1 MPNFPKIYT
10 ATADENGNAVLH
22 IDDPG
27 LYQVNAS
34 IDDGIN
40 TAITDTVFVD
50 IQENRTTQSISL
62 QFATISI
69 NTIQG
74 NVITA
79 TNGTDSFT
87 FTAESDDPTVVHVNL
102 GNWTLST
109 TIEGETISTTIS
121 VNSYQAYYVSL
132 PAHFVTRT
140 MDFQANTST
149 LDTSEGA
156 IEDLFPFVGR
166 RRCNVADDGT
176 INAWYGDAN
185 YTEDGSNGQVMV
197 YQPKFWYKMTPITLD
212 GTKIRKASWSI
223 ADGEIDGFKLHPA
236 FYDEDGNEIDYILI
250 GAFKACIY
258 DTSASTYDKTDSV
271 SHDYTVGTGDK
282 LSSIADVKPVSGYK
296 RSFTRSNCKITAEN
310 RGAGWHPN
318 NIRVASL
325 NQMMMIVEYGGNMQ
339 TLVGNGVVSLSA
351 GSYNGS
357 SITGSTY
364 NIGNGTGRATLTYN
378 STSGTGS
385 RTAYTTNGTTSP
397 CYRGM
402 EDPWGN
408 IFEFIDGINMYG
420 AQPYIATDYNWSE
433 SKSSDNYVSCGFTV
447 ATSNYIS
454 AFGYNETFDWLFIG
468 AETSS
473 SAYSNMIGD
482 NQYAS
487 TSSGYYI
494 AYLGGAW
501 YDSYTTYAG
510 AFYWYL
516 SNTVSYSYRWIG
528 ARITYVPQ
536 YNRS

>member
-1 MPNFPKIYT
+1 MSLPKIYT

-40 TAITDTVFVD
+40 TAISDTVFID
-50 IQENRTTQSISL
+50 IQENHATQSISL
-62 QFATISI
+62 PFAKISI
-69 NTIQG
+69 RTIQG
-74 NVITA
+74 NVVTA

-87 FTAESDDPTVVHVNL
+87 FTAASDDPTIVHVNL

-109 TIEGETISTTIS
+109 TIEGETKSKTVS
-121 VNSYQAYYVSL
+121 VQAYQAYSVSL
-132 PAHFVTRT
+132 LPVQFVTRT

-149 LDTSEGA
+149 LDTSEGT
-156 IEDLFPFVGR
+156 IEDVLPFVGR

-197 YQPKFWYKMTPITLD
+197 YQPKFYYKTTPITLD
-212 GTKIRKASWSI
+212 GVKIRKASWSI
-223 ADGEIDGFKLHPA
+223 ADDEVEGFKLHPA
-236 FYDEDGNEIDYILI
+236 FYDEDGNEVDYILI

-258 DTSASTYDKTDSV
+258 DTSASAYDKTDSV
-271 SHDYTVGTGDK
+271 THDYTVGTGDK
-282 LSSIADVKPVSGYK
+282 LSSIADVKPASGAG
-296 RSFTRSNCKITAEN
+296 RSFTRANCKITAEN

-318 NIRVASL
+318 NIRVVSL

-339 TLVGNGVVSLSA
+339 TLVGRGVVDFSS

-364 NIGNGTGRATLTYN
+364 DIGNGTGRAAITYN
-378 STSGTGS
+378 STSGTGY
-385 RTAYTTNGTTSP
+385 RTAYTEDGKTSV

-408 IFEFIDGINMYG
+408 MYEFIDGINMH
-420 AQPYIATDYNWSE
+420 ANQPYIATDYNWSE
-433 SKSSDNYVSCGFTV
+433 NKNTGNYVRCGFS
-447 ATSNYIS
+447 ASGSSYIS

-468 AETSS
+468 AETSGS
-473 SAYSNMIGD
+473 DSNMIGD
-482 NQYAS
+482 YQNIS
-487 TSSGYYI
+487 TNSSYYV
-494 AYLGGAW
+494 AYLGGPW
-501 YDSYTTYAG
+501 SYSSNAG

-516 SNTVSYSYRWIG
+516 NGSGSARFEG

-536 YNRS
+536 TKRS